1 MPDNDDLRMNQNE
14 TLNCKL
20 ALMGVWTEACRE
32 AAAYFGVNPDG
43 SGNFSSVTQAQAG
56 STAGTLAVDGISA
69 DEMTSRLAASLVE
82 HFPDKTDIITG
93 VPAAALLLIHI
104 SEPTRQAEIS
114 YAVFCLKNKTIQQC
128 LDGDSSLA

>member
-56 STAGTLAVDGISA
+56 STAGTLAVDGFSDFLYDYQPEQVKGMA
-69 DEMTSRLAASLVE
+69 RN
-82 HFPDKTDIITG
+82 TG
-93 VPAAALLLIHI
+93 VRH
-104 SEPTRQAEIS
+104 
-114 YAVFCLKNKTIQQC
+114 
-128 LDGDSSLA
+128 